1 MSAFGYTWD
10 ILCKSCFAF
19 ISLQTLAAAVLEPVN
34 ESFPDRNKAIE
45 AQKKCNVNIG
55 LIAVSLGVHKQSD
68 CLIKG
73 TLKAFN
79 NFENEQK
86 SLWSNDSL
94 NVKVCIFWKCIQY
107 AIHWDKTQ
115 MLKKFSFGQNKQY
128 KKYPL
133 FLSTNSSQFYF

>member
-1 MSAFGYTWD
+1 M
-10 ILCKSCFAF
+10 
-19 ISLQTLAAAVLEPVN
+19 QTLEAAVLEPVN
-34 ESFPDRNKAIE
+34 ERFHDRNNAIE

-86 SLWSNDSL
+86 RL
-94 NVKVCIFWKCIQY
+94 
-107 AIHWDKTQ
+107 
-115 MLKKFSFGQNKQY
+115 
-128 KKYPL
+128 
-133 FLSTNSSQFYF
+133 

>member
-1 MSAFGYTWD
+1 M
-10 ILCKSCFAF
+10 
-19 ISLQTLAAAVLEPVN
+19 QTLAAAVPEPVN

-55 LIAVSLGVHKQSD
+55 LIALSLGVRKQSD

-86 SLWSNDSL
+86 SL
-94 NVKVCIFWKCIQY
+94 
-107 AIHWDKTQ
+107 
-115 MLKKFSFGQNKQY
+115 
-128 KKYPL
+128 
-133 FLSTNSSQFYF
+133 